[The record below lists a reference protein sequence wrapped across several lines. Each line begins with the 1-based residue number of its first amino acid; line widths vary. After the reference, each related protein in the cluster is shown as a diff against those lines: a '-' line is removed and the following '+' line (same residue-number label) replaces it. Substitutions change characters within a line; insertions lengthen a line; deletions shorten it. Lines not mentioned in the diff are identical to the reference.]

1 MDAHENAATLLRLV
15 NGYYVSQ
22 AIHVAATLGIADLL
36 ADGTR
41 TSDELANEAGADP
54 DALYRLLRALASVGV
69 LHEGDGRAFSLTP
82 VGELLRTDVPGSLHG
97 WAAYAGRPYFWAAW
111 AELLH
116 SVRTGENAFRHVYGQ
131 DIWSYRA
138 DRPDESV
145 LFDGAMKALTEASN
159 AALIDAFDFSRFET
173 LVDVGGGN
181 GALLA
186 SVLASN
192 PALRGVLFDQAHVVA
207 GADQV
212 LEAAGVADRCRIE
225 SGDFFA
231 AVPEG
236 GDAYL
241 LKSIIHDWEDEE
253 SSAILRVVRAA
264 MPVGAALL
272 VVERDLGA
280 PNEDAPTKFSDLNM
294 LVGPGGRERTQDEY
308 ASLFESTG
316 FRLVGVTPTA
326 RTHAVFEGQAV

>member
-1 MDAHENAATLLRLV
+1 MDARENTATLLRLV

-22 AIHVAATLGIADLL
+22 AIHVAASLGIADLL
-36 ADGTR
+36 GDGTR
-41 TSDELANEAGADP
+41 TSDDLAHEADADP
-54 DALYRLLRALASVGV
+54 ETLYRLLRALASVGV
-69 LHEGDGRAFSLTP
+69 LHEGDGRLFSLTP
-82 VGELLRTDVPGSLHG
+82 VGELLRSDVPGSLHG

-116 SVRTGENAFRHVYGQ
+116 SVRTGENAFQHVHGQ

-138 DRPDESV
+138 DRPDESA
-145 LFDGAMKALTEASN
+145 LFDAAMKALTGASN
-159 AALIDAFDFSRFET
+159 AALIDAFDFSRFGT

-192 PALRGVLFDQAHVVA
+192 PALQGVLFDQAHVVA

-225 SGDFFA
+225 SGSFFES
-231 AVPEG
+231 VPEG

-241 LKSIIHDWEDEE
+241 LKSIVHDWEDEE

-264 MPVGAALL
+264 MPEGATLL

-316 FRLVGVTPTA
+316 FRLVGATPTA
-326 RTHAVFEGQAV
+326 GTHTVFEGKAV

>member
-1 MDAHENAATLLRLV
+1 MDPRENTATLIRLV
-15 NGYYVSQ
+15 NGYYISQ
-22 AIHVAATLGIADLL
+22 AIHVAASLGIADLL

-41 TSDELANEAGADP
+41 TSDDLANEAGADP
-54 DALYRLLRALASVGV
+54 DTLYRLLRALASVGV
-69 LHEGDGRAFSLTP
+69 LHEGDGRLFSLTP
-82 VGELLRTDVPGSLHG
+82 VGALLRSDVPGSLHG

-116 SVRTGENAFRHVYGQ
+116 SVRTGENAFRHVHGQ

-138 DRPDESV
+138 DRPDESM
-145 LFDGAMKALTEASN
+145 LFDAAMKALTEASN

-186 SVLASN
+186 DVLASN
-192 PALRGVLFDQAHVVA
+192 PALRAVLFDQAHVVA
-207 GADQV
+207 GAEQV

-225 SGDFFA
+225 SGNFFE

-241 LKSIIHDWEDEE
+241 LKSIIHDWEDED

-264 MPVGAALL
+264 MPEGAALL

-280 PNEDAPTKFSDLNM
+280 PNEDAPAKFSDLNM

-308 ASLFESTG
+308 AALLESTG
-316 FRLVGVTPTA
+316 FRLVGATPTA
-326 RTHAVFEGQAV
+326 GTHTVFEGEPV